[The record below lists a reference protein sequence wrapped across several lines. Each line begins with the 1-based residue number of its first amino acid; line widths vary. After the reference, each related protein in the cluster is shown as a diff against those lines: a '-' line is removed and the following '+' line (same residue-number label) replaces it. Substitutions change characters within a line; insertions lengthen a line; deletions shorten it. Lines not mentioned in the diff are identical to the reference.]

1 VAILSLKNS
10 KEFDLVSKHGTKKHG
25 SCLIIILATN
35 FTHIVS
41 PSTNPTFLGMKVSK
55 KLSKKAVVRN
65 KIKRNIRHLIRNLVK
80 NLSIN
85 TDNTAIIVIP
95 KKGFENTSFAKL
107 TSDFHATFLK
117 ASP

>member
-1 VAILSLKNS
+1 MAIFSLKNS

-35 FTHIVS
+35 FTYIASHDD
-41 PSTNPTFLGMKVSK
+41 NPTFLGMKVSK

-65 KIKRNIRHLIRNLVK
+65 KIKRNIRHLVRNLVK
-80 NLSIN
+80 NSSIN
-85 TDNTAIIVIP
+85 TNNTAFIIIP

-107 TSDFHATFLK
+107 TSDFYDTFLK
-117 ASP
+117 ASS